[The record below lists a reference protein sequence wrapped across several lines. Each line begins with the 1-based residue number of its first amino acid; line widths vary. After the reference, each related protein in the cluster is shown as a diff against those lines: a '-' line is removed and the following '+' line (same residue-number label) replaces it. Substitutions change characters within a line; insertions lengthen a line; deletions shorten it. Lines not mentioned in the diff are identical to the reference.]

1 MHGAGITGQMIDGML
16 ALAIHAE
23 LIPRTGRG
31 LSLPWA
37 LVAHITPE
45 PRGFGLLRSSFG
57 LQLYRCVVSKQR
69 WPCADQ
75 LTNMIGQWFQQR
87 RGAAHP
93 VGQRGAVQIN
103 LLTRVNIRLPGKW
116 EMVAILAGQHMCEQP
131 GPRTPALDGS
141 RRQRRLRESLAAGT
155 GHAWAHD
162 PAHHEAPRNIFQ
174 LFGDIFTKLAQVAAT
189 TCAALPWR

>member
-1 MHGAGITGQMIDGML
+1 MHGAGVARQMIDGMF

-31 LSLPWA
+31 LSLPRA
-37 LVAHITPE
+37 LVAHITPA
-45 PRGFGLLRSSFG
+45 PRGFGLLRSGFG

-93 VGQRGAVQIN
+93 VGQRGAVQID
-103 LLTRVNIRLPGKW
+103 LLTCI
-116 EMVAILAGQHMCEQP
+116 
-131 GPRTPALDGS
+131 
-141 RRQRRLRESLAAGT
+141 
-155 GHAWAHD
+155 
-162 PAHHEAPRNIFQ
+162 
-174 LFGDIFTKLAQVAAT
+174 DI
-189 TCAALPWR
+189 